1 MLAALP
7 FILISV
13 MIVLFTSIL
22 PLISTGIGALMTIGT
37 TAAVLMGGKKVVHK
51 KRYAQTT

>member
-22 PLISTGIGALMTIGT
+22 PLISTGIGSLMMIGT
-37 TAAVLMGGKKVVHK
+37 TTAVLMGRKKVDHK
-51 KRYAQTT
+51 K